1 MTRVPVLFTAF
12 LVLAGPAVAQPAP
25 GGPPAVGVV
34 RAERQQITQTDEF
47 IGRIQA
53 VGRVA
58 LVARV
63 TAFLVK
69 RLFVEGSE
77 VKKDDLLYLLEQ
89 PPFQAQVDA
98 NKATVEQL
106 EAQHRNAE
114 QALERAQALLK
125 TQAGTQ
131 STLDSALAAERAL
144 AAQIAGARAQLRQSE
159 INLGYTEIRAPI
171 DGKISSTAVTEG
183 NVVSPTTGTLATLVS
198 QDPMYVIFSISQRT
212 GIDLRDRY
220 AARGGFSAVVI
231 KLRLADGRIYGE
243 DGKADYVSPTVAEN
257 TDTITVRGVIPNTK
271 VGMLRQLTDGEFV
284 TVLLE
289 GVQPIFVLAIPR
301 AAVLSDQQGDY
312 VYVVDTQNKADIRRI
327 QLGQSTP
334 TTAVVTDGLKEGELV
349 ISEGL
354 QRVRPGE
361 AVSAGP
367 ASPPPGVSS
376 EVARGGASGS
386 LPAQP
391 PPSRK

>member
-1 MTRVPVLFTAF
+1 
-12 LVLAGPAVAQPAP
+12 
-25 GGPPAVGVV
+25 
-34 RAERQQITQTDEF
+34 
-47 IGRIQA
+47 
-53 VGRVA
+53 
-58 LVARV
+58 
-63 TAFLVK
+63 
-69 RLFVEGSE
+69 
-77 VKKDDLLYLLEQ
+77 
-89 PPFQAQVDA
+89 
-98 NKATVEQL
+98 
-106 EAQHRNAE
+106 
-114 QALERAQALLK
+114 
-125 TQAGTQ
+125 
-131 STLDSALAAERAL
+131 
-144 AAQIAGARAQLRQSE
+144 
-159 INLGYTEIRAPI
+159 
-171 DGKISSTAVTEG
+171 
-183 NVVSPTTGTLATLVS
+183 
-198 QDPMYVIFSISQRT
+198 
-212 GIDLRDRY
+212 
-220 AARGGFSAVVI
+220 
-231 KLRLADGRIYGE
+231 
-243 DGKADYVSPTVAEN
+243 
-257 TDTITVRGVIPNTK
+257 VRGVIPNTK

-386 LPAQP
+386 LPEQP

>member
-1 MTRVPVLFTAF
+1 
-12 LVLAGPAVAQPAP
+12 
-25 GGPPAVGVV
+25 
-34 RAERQQITQTDEF
+34 
-47 IGRIQA
+47 
-53 VGRVA
+53 
-58 LVARV
+58 
-63 TAFLVK
+63 
-69 RLFVEGSE
+69 
-77 VKKDDLLYLLEQ
+77 
-89 PPFQAQVDA
+89 
-98 NKATVEQL
+98 
-106 EAQHRNAE
+106 
-114 QALERAQALLK
+114 
-125 TQAGTQ
+125 
-131 STLDSALAAERAL
+131 L

-367 ASPPPGVSS
+367 ASPPPVISS

-391 PPSRK
+391 TPSRK